1 MCTNSCLVTHC
12 RSIIPECNVCNFFCA
27 FVFAICSSGCD
38 FSTSALFSVAEPIE
52 VSNETE
58 KNCTGELSYSM
69 VFLNLIS
76 VWQVPIHTVA
86 MENDQVL
93 RGWLNCPE
101 LQKRL
106 TAFYESEKFQK
117 KEVESAEL
125 RKELEGILGIE
136 KIELKDFYNV

>member
-1 MCTNSCLVTHC
+1 
-12 RSIIPECNVCNFFCA
+12 
-27 FVFAICSSGCD
+27 
-38 FSTSALFSVAEPIE
+38 
-52 VSNETE
+52 
-58 KNCTGELSYSM
+58 M

-106 TAFYESEKFQK
+106 TAFYQSEKFQK
-117 KEVESAEL
+117 KEVESAGL

-136 KIELKDFYNV
+136 KIELRDFYNV